1 MTEFWTMI
9 SAIATAVMALATFIT
24 IVITLWQIKENQRAR
39 LIFSIVRKDDYV
51 CLKIEN
57 IGNSMARDIS
67 IRFSQNFRD
76 MLISNRYRENFTS
89 LEETSL
95 SIAAR
100 DKKYYHIVPV
110 KGINAIY
117 NLGDEKLVC
126 KKEIDEWHEKFAKVK
141 FKVSGKYSSCYKF
154 AETMSIHAFL
164 NVGTV
169 DVDEL
174 VEQLKKQNEQ
184 LKHINSSLCALREV
198 NRR

>member
-141 FKVSGKYSSCYKF
+141 FKVSGKYCSCYKF
-154 AETMSIHAFL
+154 EETMSIHAFL

>member
-76 MLISNRYRENFTS
+76 MLISDRYRENFTS

-141 FKVSGKYSSCYKF
+141 FNVSGKYCSCYKF

-164 NVGTV
+164 NVATV

-174 VEQLKKQNEQ
+174 VEQLKKQNDQ
-184 LKHINSSLCALREV
+184 LRQINSSLQVLCDAH
-198 NRR
+198 RR